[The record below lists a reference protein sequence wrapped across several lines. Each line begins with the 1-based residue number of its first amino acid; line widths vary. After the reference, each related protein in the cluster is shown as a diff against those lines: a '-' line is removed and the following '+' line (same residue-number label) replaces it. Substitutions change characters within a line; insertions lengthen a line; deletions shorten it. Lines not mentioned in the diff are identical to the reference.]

1 MAFQTKKSVMAIV
14 EETTEGTPVAPSAAT
29 DFIATQEGF
38 ETSPGFEVLENA
50 ENTGSIGV
58 AKPIL
63 GFESPTAS
71 LSHYIRHSGVEGQ
84 EPNYALLLEAAF
96 GDKEVEGTEYDTV
109 GGSTA
114 GTSSA
119 AATIEVD
126 TGEGVQFERGQPL
139 LIKDATN
146 GYSIR
151 PVLSVS
157 GDTLTLGF
165 NLGSAPASGVNLGKA
180 VLYKP
185 GESHPTLS
193 VWDYRANGAAIQ
205 LVAGARVTEL
215 SIEANAGELVNG
227 SFSMEGIGAYFDP
240 IVIDATNDSMDF
252 DDGGGEENVTVAQ
265 ETYKDPHELAA
276 ALQTAMD
283 AATAD
288 NITVT
293 YSDSTGKFTIASDGG
308 TLSLLW
314 NTGTNTATTIGS
326 AIGFATAA
334 DDTGATSYVGDNA
347 IDLSAQYTPSYDD
360 SNPLVAKSNTVFL
373 GDYDD
378 NVCFSAQSVSLTLT
392 DEKADELSLCA
403 DSGKAGSVI
412 SSRVA
417 SVTIVANLTQYE
429 ADKWR
434 KFRENETTSFM
445 YAFGTKS
452 GGNWE
457 AGKCA
462 MIYIPTG
469 TISSF
474 ALTDNDG
481 LVTLDMTLSA
491 FVASGAGEVYLGFL

>member
-14 EETTEGTPVAPSAAT
+14 EETTEGTPVAPSGAS
-29 DFIATQEGF
+29 DFLALQEGF
-38 ETSPGFEVLENA
+38 ETAPGFEVLENA
-50 ENTGSIGV
+50 ELTGSIGV

-71 LSHYIRHSGVEGQ
+71 VSHYLRHSGVEGQ
-84 EPNYALLLEAAF
+84 EPDYALLLEAAF
-96 GDKEVEGTEYDTV
+96 GDKEVESTEYDTV

-119 AATIEVD
+119 AATIVVD
-126 TGEGVQFERGQPL
+126 TGEGAQFERGQPL

-157 GDTLTLGF
+157 TDTLTLGF
-165 NLGSAPASGVNLGKA
+165 NLSSAPASGVNLGKA

-193 VWDYRANGAAIQ
+193 VWDYRADGAAIQ
-205 LVAGARVTEL
+205 LVAGARVTEM
-215 SIEANAGELVNG
+215 SMEANAGELVNG
-227 SFSMEGIGAYFDP
+227 SFSLEGIGGYFDP
-240 IVIDATNDSMDF
+240 IVIDATNDDMDF
-252 DDGGGEENVTVAQ
+252 DDGGGEENVSVAQ
-265 ETYKDPHELAA
+265 KTYKDPHELAS

-288 NITVT
+288 NITVS
-293 YSDSTGKFTIASDGG
+293 YSDSTGKYTIASDGG

-314 NTGTNTATTIGS
+314 NSGTNTATTIGT
-326 AIGFATAA
+326 ALGFTVSA
-334 DDTGATSYVGDNA
+334 DDTGATSYVGDSA
-347 IDLSAQYTPSYDD
+347 IDLSAQFAPSFDD

-373 GDYDD
+373 GDFDD
-378 NVCFSAQSVSLTLT
+378 NVCFSAQSVSMTLT

-403 DSGKAGSVI
+403 DSGKAGSVV
-412 SSRVA
+412 SGRSA
-417 SVTIVANLTQYE
+417 SITIVANLTQYE

-457 AGKCA
+457 AGKCG
-462 MIYIPTG
+462 MLYIPTG
-469 TISSF
+469 SISSF
-474 ALTDNDG
+474 QLTDNDG

-491 FVASGAGEVYLGFL
+491 FVASGAGEVYLGFV